1 MTAHLL
7 FSRLCV
13 SGLALAFA
21 LPAGAQ
27 RTRDRDR
34 DRDRSPEASGQDWLE
49 RCQDN
54 DRNWN
59 SEHFCE
65 LREVRTALTKSLDVD
80 GRQNGGVSVHGWD
93 RAEIRV
99 LAKIQTSAEE
109 MADAKTLASRLTID
123 ATDGRLRADGPSMGR
138 RTSWSV
144 SYEIWVPKQT
154 NLTIATHNGGI
165 SVDGL
170 DGRLDLGA
178 MNGGITLRS
187 VAGDVRGETT
197 NGPLNVDLDGEQ
209 WRGAGLEL
217 RTTNGPVNLS
227 IPQGYS
233 ARLETGTTNG
243 GMRIDFPITIQ
254 GSIGRRISTQLGSG
268 GPTVRAIT
276 TNGPV
281 TISRR

>member
-1 MTAHLL
+1 MY
-7 FSRLCV
+7 SRFVFRFLAA
-13 SGLALAFA
+13 GLALAA
-21 LPAGAQ
+21 AVPAGAQ
-27 RTRDRDR
+27 RSRDRS
-34 DRDRSPEASGQDWLE
+34 DRSPEERGQDWLE

-54 DRNWN
+54 DRNGDY
-59 SEHFCE
+59 ERFCE
-65 LREVRTALTKSLDVD
+65 LREVRVAVTKALDVD
-80 GRQNGGVSVHGWD
+80 GRQNGGVTVHGWD
-93 RAEIRV
+93 RAEMRV
-99 LAKIQTSAEE
+99 LAKIQTSAEDA
-109 MADAKTLASRLTID
+109 ADAKALASRITID
-123 ATDGRLRADGPSMGR
+123 ATDGRLRAEGPSMGR
-138 RTSWSV
+138 RSSWSV
-144 SYEIWVPKQT
+144 SYEIWAPKQT
-154 NLTIATHNGGI
+154 NLNITTHNGGI
-165 SVDGL
+165 SVDDL

-178 MNGGITLRS
+178 LNGGITLRS

-197 NGPLNVDLDGEQ
+197 NGPLTVDLDGER
-209 WRGAGLEL
+209 WRGTGLEL